1 MGLHPTALRLCDY
14 AASLVMRHQSFVS
27 IVMKLGIIF
36 LAGFALTEGFDFL
49 GDYFDANPE
58 VSDFA
63 IKMLLRIGS
72 WGFGISVG
80 LYFLSWLGRHLQ
92 LPASYRRKLDIAANI
107 ILGTLAG
114 GLILVLILVLVMVAY
129 TFLVICLIVIK
140 NVAVVLW
147 GWAAVAS
154 AG

>member
-1 MGLHPTALRLCDY
+1 MGLHPTALRLCDF
-14 AASLVMRHQSFVS
+14 AASLVMRHQSFVA
-27 IVMKLGIIF
+27 IVMKLGIIY

-58 VSDFA
+58 ASDFA

-92 LPASYRRKLDIAANI
+92 LPAAYCHKLDIAANI
-107 ILGTLAG
+107 ILGTLAS

-129 TFLVICLIVIK
+129 TFLVICLTIIK
-140 NVAVVLW
+140 NVTIMLW
-147 GWAAVAS
+147 GWTATAS
-154 AG
+154 TG